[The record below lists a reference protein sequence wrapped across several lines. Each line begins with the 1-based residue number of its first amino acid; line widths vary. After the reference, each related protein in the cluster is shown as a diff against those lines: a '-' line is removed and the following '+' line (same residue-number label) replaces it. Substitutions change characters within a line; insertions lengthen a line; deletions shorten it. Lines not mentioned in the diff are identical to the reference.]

1 MQVKC
6 LKCGFISKTSDI
18 FRDIVLQAVGQEDLV
33 SASINKIKG
42 KGDGKNNRPFC
53 GRATK
58 YPSGSVLTV
67 RGRNRIIHF
76 TRVFVT
82 HRDIHI
88 ELDRY
93 TW

>member
-42 KGDGKNNRPFC
+42 KGDGKNNRPFVA
-53 GRATK
+53 GL
-58 YPSGSVLTV
+58 P
-67 RGRNRIIHF
+67 NIHP
-76 TRVFVT
+76 VQ
-82 HRDIHI
+82 
-88 ELDRY
+88 Y
-93 TW
+93 